1 MSKFGVGQSKVNTW
15 RRCRQEYQYKYV
27 ENLQRKATKRP
38 LFFGKIVHRMIE
50 ENGEGKNPM
59 KVLREVKK
67 SIDKMGVFETEKQE
81 MYETV
86 EDARLI
92 MSDYF
97 DYWPKD
103 EFKLIPQDDENGE
116 TRYTE
121 HEFALDIGDDI
132 VFKGQI
138 DGIIKTPNK
147 LRWVMENKSFNK
159 ALPSEDHRWR
169 NLQTVVYARA
179 IEMLGW
185 VRRIDGV
192 MWNYIK
198 SKPPTVPHQNKDGR
212 LSKAHIVTLPRVWWS
227 RIEEF
232 NLDPDDY
239 KDQIAQAV
247 ASRDEYFQ
255 HIYTPINRTVADNIW
270 TGFVASAV
278 EMRDNHGR
286 RDEMNLGRHC
296 EWCDYESVCRAKLT
310 GSDVDFVKEREFT
323 REDPE
328 AYRRSRRDEV
338 TGVPRRKPAVRT
350 PKLRVV
356 R

>member
-1 MSKFGVGQSKVNTW
+1 MSKTSGVGQSKVNTW
-15 RRCRQEYQYKYV
+15 RRCKQEYQYKYV
-27 ENLQRKATKRP
+27 ENLQRKSTKRP
-38 LFFGKIVHRMIE
+38 FFFGKIVHRMIE
-50 ENGEGKNPM
+50 ERAEKRDPMAILDDVVKSIAKM
-59 KVLREVKK
+59 KVF
-67 SIDKMGVFETEKQE
+67 DTEKQE
-81 MYETV
+81 MLETV

-97 DYWPKD
+97 DYWPAG

-121 HEFALDIGDDI
+121 HEFALNIGDGI

-138 DGIIKTPNK
+138 DGIVKTPNK
-147 LRWVMENKSFNK
+147 LRWVMENKSFTH
-159 ALPSEDHRWR
+159 LPSEDHRWR

-185 VRRIDGV
+185 VKRVDGV
-192 MWNYIK
+192 MLNYIK

-212 LSKAHIVTLPRVWWS
+212 LSKAHIVTLPRVWQS
-227 RIEEF
+227 RIQELGL
-232 NLDPDDY
+232 NPDDY
-239 KDQIAQAV
+239 SEQLAIAV
-247 ASRDEYFQ
+247 SSRDEYFQ

-296 EWCDYESVCRAKLT
+296 EWCDYESVC
-310 GSDVDFVKEREFT
+310 
-323 REDPE
+323 
-328 AYRRSRRDEV
+328 
-338 TGVPRRKPAVRT
+338 
-350 PKLRVV
+350 
-356 R
+356 